1 MSSSSS
7 SAITVANSASDH
19 SGRTDR
25 AIAASASYFFHNSC
39 QLWSIS
45 KGFLSFVFWGIN
57 DFFRSNNSNS
67 VAEIDGEEISF
78 NQFINEFNKIIRSNN
93 IQSEKIAITNN
104 IHILAVSNIV
114 SEKLLKIHAK
124 KLGVAIDDTIIAIEI
139 KNSKEFKD
147 KDFFSRTKYEKFL
160 LERNINSK
168 ILEEQINKNLKKKI
182 IIESITGYIPNNK
195 KIPEITLK
203 DKINILYEDFL
214 RKNYKIIIKEKQ
226 LNDYLKNI

>member
-1 MSSSSS
+1 MLSSLRKFSET
-7 SAITVANSASDH
+7 IVAKIF
-19 SGRTDR
+19 
-25 AIAASASYFFHNSC
+25 IALIA
-39 QLWSIS
+39 
-45 KGFLSFVFWGIN
+45 LSFVFWGIN

-147 KDFFSRTKYEKFL
+147 KDIFSRTKYEKFL

>member
-1 MSSSSS
+1 MLSSLRKFSETIV
-7 SAITVANSASDH
+7 AKIFITI
-19 SGRTDR
+19 
-25 AIAASASYFFHNSC
+25 IA
-39 QLWSIS
+39 
-45 KGFLSFVFWGIN
+45 LSFVFWGIN

-78 NQFINEFNKIIRSNN
+78 NQFINEFNKIIRNNN
-93 IQSEKIAITNN
+93 IQSEKIAINNN

-195 KIPEITLK
+195 KIPETILK
-203 DKINILYEDFL
+203 NKINILYEDFL
-214 RKNYKIIIKEKQ
+214 RKNYKIVIKEKQ
-226 LNDYLKNI
+226 LNNYLKNI

>member
-1 MSSSSS
+1 MLSSLRKFSETII
-7 SAITVANSASDH
+7 AKIFITI
-19 SGRTDR
+19 
-25 AIAASASYFFHNSC
+25 IA
-39 QLWSIS
+39 
-45 KGFLSFVFWGIN
+45 LSFVFWGIN

-78 NQFINEFNKIIRSNN
+78 NQFINEFNKIIRNNN

-195 KIPEITLK
+195 KIPETILK
-203 DKINILYEDFL
+203 NKINILYEDFL

>member
-1 MSSSSS
+1 MLSSLRKFSETII
-7 SAITVANSASDH
+7 AKIFITI
-19 SGRTDR
+19 
-25 AIAASASYFFHNSC
+25 IA
-39 QLWSIS
+39 
-45 KGFLSFVFWGIN
+45 LSFVFWGIN

-78 NQFINEFNKIIRSNN
+78 NQFINEFNKIIRNNN

-114 SEKLLKIHAK
+114 SEKLLKVHAK

-195 KIPEITLK
+195 KIPETILK
-203 DKINILYEDFL
+203 NKINILYEDFL

>member
-1 MSSSSS
+1 MLSSLRKFSETII
-7 SAITVANSASDH
+7 AKIFITI
-19 SGRTDR
+19 
-25 AIAASASYFFHNSC
+25 IA
-39 QLWSIS
+39 
-45 KGFLSFVFWGIN
+45 LSFVFWGIN

-195 KIPEITLK
+195 KIPETILK
-203 DKINILYEDFL
+203 NKINILYEDFL

>member
-1 MSSSSS
+1 MLSSLRKFSETIVAKIFI
-7 SAITVANSASDH
+7 AI
-19 SGRTDR
+19 
-25 AIAASASYFFHNSC
+25 IA
-39 QLWSIS
+39 
-45 KGFLSFVFWGIN
+45 LSFVFWGIN
-57 DFFRSNNSNS
+57 DFFRSNNNNS

-147 KDFFSRTKYEKFL
+147 KDIFSRTKYEKFL

>member
-1 MSSSSS
+1 MLSSLRKFSET
-7 SAITVANSASDH
+7 IVAKIF
-19 SGRTDR
+19 
-25 AIAASASYFFHNSC
+25 IALIA
-39 QLWSIS
+39 
-45 KGFLSFVFWGIN
+45 LSFVFWGIN
-57 DFFRSNNSNS
+57 DFFRSSYSNS

-78 NQFINEFNKIIRSNN
+78 NQFINEFNKIIRNNN

-195 KIPEITLK
+195 KIPETILK
-203 DKINILYEDFL
+203 NKINILYEDFL

>member
-1 MSSSSS
+1 MLSSLRKFSETII
-7 SAITVANSASDH
+7 AKIFITI
-19 SGRTDR
+19 
-25 AIAASASYFFHNSC
+25 IA
-39 QLWSIS
+39 
-45 KGFLSFVFWGIN
+45 LSFVFWGIN

-78 NQFINEFNKIIRSNN
+78 NQFINEFNKIIRNNN
-93 IQSEKIAITNN
+93 IQSEKIAINNN

-139 KNSKEFKD
+139 KNSNEFKD

-214 RKNYKIIIKEKQ
+214 RKNYKIIVKEKQ